1 MDNLTFSAWTKPFR
15 SGVYRVR
22 DGFSF
27 WTGTYWGCTGSSPD
41 NALEVAHIASQNQL
55 KEWSGLSVLQYANEC
70 HRMAIIGC
78 RKKIDYE
85 LMRDIEDMQR
95 AREKRMGIG
104 A

>member
-1 MDNLTFSAWTKPFR
+1 
-15 SGVYRVR
+15 
-22 DGFSF
+22 
-27 WTGTYWGCTGSSPD
+27 
-41 NALEVAHIASQNQL
+41 
-55 KEWSGLSVLQYANEC
+55 
-70 HRMAIIGC
+70 MAIIGC